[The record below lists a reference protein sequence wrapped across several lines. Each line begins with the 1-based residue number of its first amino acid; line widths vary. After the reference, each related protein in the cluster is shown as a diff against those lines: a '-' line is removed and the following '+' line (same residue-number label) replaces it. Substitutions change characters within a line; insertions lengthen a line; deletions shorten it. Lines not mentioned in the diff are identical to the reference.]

1 LINDKLISGY
11 YGGQKLPNG
20 IPYSKPKNMGKCSHG
35 GMFDKTADE
44 ISKGG
49 INKDSGYFIV
59 SPRANLHKQAAD
71 MAIRHTKYFFETIR
85 NRIGDREYSNFL
97 NLNLTASQLA
107 AGRPFVICRA
117 LLGKQSINTFIFMN
131 IFSSFFIISFIENF

>member
-20 IPYSKPKNMGKCSHG
+20 IPYSKPNKMGKCSHG

-59 SPRANLHKQAAD
+59 SPRADLHKQAAD
-71 MAIRHTKYFFETIR
+71 MAVRHTKYFFEKIR

-107 AGRPFVICRA
+107 TGRPFVMCRA
-117 LLGKQSINTFIFMN
+117 SLGRYSINTFIFMS
-131 IFSSFFIISFIENF
+131 IFSSFFIISFIANF